1 MPRTRQ
7 SAIGDLL
14 LCAAVVAGAALLL
27 VGAAGL
33 PPPRFD
39 PLGSA
44 ALPRSLAVLMLGFA
58 AWIAFGA
65 LRSLSGAAPEP
76 TRPLRA
82 ASSVRP
88 MRGLVVFAALV
99 AFVAALDILRVPL
112 IPATTVFMAVVGLA
126 VSGATVRTGAI
137 YALFGLLLASGLS
150 WVMSSFLYVS
160 FG

>member
-1 MPRTRQ
+1 
-7 SAIGDLL
+7 
-14 LCAAVVAGAALLL
+14 
-27 VGAAGL
+27 
-33 PPPRFD
+33 
-39 PLGSA
+39 
-44 ALPRSLAVLMLGFA
+44 
-58 AWIAFGA
+58 
-65 LRSLSGAAPEP
+65 
-76 TRPLRA
+76 
-82 ASSVRP
+82 